1 MEIGVSSLRSVQLE
15 DLERQMPDFQ
25 LEKSALAQGYRAIA
39 GLDEAG
45 RGALFGPVVAAAVV
59 FPSAVIDGRIR
70 DWMCEVND
78 SKQLSPRKRQR
89 LCRLI
94 LQHAEAVGWGMAS
107 NVEIENQ
114 NIHWAALESMR
125 RAVERLALEPDFL
138 LVDGFRLNGVHYSQE
153 RVPQGDTKSI
163 TIAAASIVA
172 KVLRDEM
179 VVHLDRIFEGYGL
192 AKHKGYGTREHYQ
205 ALQRLGPSV
214 FHRRTFNLKDRAD
227 S

>member
-1 MEIGVSSLRSVQLE
+1 
-15 DLERQMPDFQ
+15 MPDFQ
-25 LEKSALAQGYRAIA
+25 LERHALAQGYRAVA
-39 GLDEAG
+39 GLDEVG
-45 RGALFGPVVAAAVV
+45 RGALFGPVVAAAVI
-59 FPSAVIDGRIR
+59 FSPDLIQGTMW
-70 DWMCEVND
+70 DWMCEIND
-78 SKQLSPRKRQR
+78 SKLLSPRKRQR

-94 LQHAEAVGWGMAS
+94 LQGAEAVGWGMAN
-107 NVEIENQ
+107 NVEIEER

-125 RAVERLALEPDFL
+125 RAIERLALEPDFL
-138 LVDGFRLNGVHYSQE
+138 LVDGFRLDDVHYSQE
-153 RVPQGDTKSI
+153 RVRQGDKKSI

-179 VVHLDRIFEGYGL
+179 VVHLDRIFEGYSL
-192 AKHKGYGTREHYQ
+192 ARHKGYGTREHYR

>member
-1 MEIGVSSLRSVQLE
+1 
-15 DLERQMPDFQ
+15 MPDFQ
-25 LEKSALAQGYRAIA
+25 LERCALAQGYRAIA

-45 RGALFGPVVAAAVV
+45 RGALFGPVVAASVI
-59 FPSAVIDGRIR
+59 FPPALILGRIR
-70 DWMCEVND
+70 DWMCEIND
-78 SKQLSPRKRQR
+78 SKLLSPRKRRQ
-89 LCRLI
+89 LCGLI
-94 LQHAEAVGWGMAS
+94 LQGAEAVGWGMAN
-107 NVEIENQ
+107 NVEIDER

-125 RAVERLALEPDFL
+125 RAVERLSLEPDFL
-138 LVDGFRLNGVHYSQE
+138 LVDGFRLNDVHYSQE
-153 RVPQGDTKSI
+153 RVRQGDKKSI

-205 ALQRLGPSV
+205 ALLRLGPSV
-214 FHRRTFNLKDRAD
+214 FHRRTFNLKDRTD

>member
-1 MEIGVSSLRSVQLE
+1 
-15 DLERQMPDFQ
+15 MPDFQ
-25 LEKSALAQGYRAIA
+25 LERHALAQGYRAVA
-39 GLDEAG
+39 GLDEVG
-45 RGALFGPVVAAAVV
+45 RGALFGPVVAAAVI
-59 FPSAVIDGRIR
+59 FSPDLIQGTMG
-70 DWMCEVND
+70 DWMCEIND
-78 SKQLSPRKRQR
+78 SKLLSPRKRQR

-94 LQHAEAVGWGMAS
+94 LQGADAVGWGMAN
-107 NVEIENQ
+107 NVEIEER

-125 RAVERLALEPDFL
+125 RALERLALEPDFL
-138 LVDGFRLNGVHYSQE
+138 LVDGFRLDEVHYSQE
-153 RVPQGDTKSI
+153 RVRQGDKKSI

-179 VVHLDRIFEGYGL
+179 VVHLDRIFEGYSL
-192 AKHKGYGTREHYQ
+192 ARHKGYGTREHYR

>member
-1 MEIGVSSLRSVQLE
+1 
-15 DLERQMPDFQ
+15 MPDFQ
-25 LEKSALAQGYRAIA
+25 LERHALAQGYRAVA

-45 RGALFGPVVAAAVV
+45 RGALFGPVVSAAVI
-59 FPSAVIDGRIR
+59 FSPDLIQGTMR
-70 DWMCEVND
+70 DWMCEIND
-78 SKQLSPRKRQR
+78 SKLLSPRKRQR

-94 LQHAEAVGWGMAS
+94 IQGAEAVGWGLAN
-107 NVEIENQ
+107 NVEIEER

-125 RAVERLALEPDFL
+125 RAIEKLALEPDFL
-138 LVDGFRLNGVHYSQE
+138 LVDGFRLDDVHCSQE
-153 RVPQGDTKSI
+153 RVHQGDKKSI

-179 VVHLDRIFEGYGL
+179 VVHLDRIFEGYSL
-192 AKHKGYGTREHYQ
+192 ARHKGYGTREHYR

>member
-1 MEIGVSSLRSVQLE
+1 V
-15 DLERQMPDFQ
+15 
-25 LEKSALAQGYRAIA
+25 A
-39 GLDEAG
+39 GLDEVG
-45 RGALFGPVVAAAVV
+45 RGALFGPVVAAAVI
-59 FPSAVIDGRIR
+59 FSPDLIQGTMW
-70 DWMCEVND
+70 DWMCEIND
-78 SKQLSPRKRQR
+78 SKLLSPRKRQR

-94 LQHAEAVGWGMAS
+94 LQGAEAVGWGMAN
-107 NVEIENQ
+107 NVEIEER

-125 RAVERLALEPDFL
+125 RALERLALEPDFL
-138 LVDGFRLNGVHYSQE
+138 LVDGFRLDEVHYSQE
-153 RVPQGDTKSI
+153 RVRQGDKKSI

-179 VVHLDRIFEGYGL
+179 VVHLDRIFEGYSL
-192 AKHKGYGTREHYQ
+192 ARHKGYGTREHYR